1 MRGAFAGLIVGAAIL
16 GMSAVGNVAV
26 AGSATTTA
34 TTAPKTAP
42 KAAAT
47 KTVTITSSGC
57 AGHMWCYKPAV
68 LTVQRSTKVVWK
80 NMTLVPHDVMPCT
93 KAACKV
99 SPGTGT
105 DTKWASPA
113 INPKKTYAF
122 TFQHPGTYVYYC
134 LWHGYV
140 MMHGTIVVH

>member
-1 MRGAFAGLIVGAAIL
+1 MRGAFVGLVVAAAIL
-16 GMSAVGNVAV
+16 ATSAVGNVAV

-34 TTAPKTAP
+34 TTTP
-42 KAAAT
+42 T
-47 KTVTITSSGC
+47 KTVTITASGC
-57 AGHMWCYKPAV
+57 GGHLWCYKPAT

-105 DTKWASPA
+105 DTKFASPA
-113 INPKKTYAF
+113 INANKTWTF

-134 LWHGYV
+134 LWHGYAL
-140 MMHGTIVVH
+140 MHGTIIVR

>member
-1 MRGAFAGLIVGAAIL
+1 MRSALVRLVVAAAIL
-16 GMSAVGNVAV
+16 GTSAVASVAV

-34 TTAPKTAP
+34 TKTATTT
-42 KAAAT
+42 AT
-47 KTVTITSSGC
+47 KTVTITTSGC
-57 AGHMWCYKPAV
+57 GVHPWCYKPAS

-93 KAACKV
+93 KAACNV
-99 SPGTGT
+99 SHGTGT

-134 LWHGYV
+134 LWHGYAV
-140 MMHGTIVVH
+140 MHGTIIVR

>member
-1 MRGAFAGLIVGAAIL
+1 MRSAFVRLVVVATIL
-16 GMSAVGNVAV
+16 GISAVGSVAS
-26 AGSATTTA
+26 AGSATTT
-34 TTAPKTAP
+34 TSV
-42 KAAAT
+42 T

-57 AGHMWCYKPAV
+57 AGHLWCYKPAT

-99 SPGTGT
+99 SQGTGT

-113 INPKKTYAF
+113 INHGKTYTF
-122 TFQHPGTYVYYC
+122 TFKHPGTYVYYC
-134 LWHGYV
+134 LWHGYAL
-140 MMHGTIVVH
+140 MHGTIVVH